1 MTNRKNPNR
10 KANTEQTKTNTKKY
24 IGFEDVFYLPDMFA
38 DIDTL
43 NQSEIEKQICFLE
56 YYLTSIATEEH
67 IKNHFNVRLETLKT
81 LL

>member
-10 KANTEQTKTNTKKY
+10 KQTKTNTKKY

-43 NQSEIEKQICFLE
+43 NQSQIEKQISFLD
-56 YYLTSIATEEH
+56 YYINSIATEEH
-67 IKNHFNVRLETLKT
+67 IKNQFKIRLETLKT